1 MTANY
6 RAYAEPAED
15 LTMNIGI
22 QIEHFDPVAG
32 GAERY
37 TEQLVGGLL
46 ARGHAVHVFARTA
59 RSLPARTFF
68 HAVPAGGLMR
78 WQKDHSYA
86 RNTDALAGA
95 ARLDVLL
102 SMGKT
107 LAMDVLQP
115 HGGTIRR
122 SQQQNT
128 ARIRSNVLRRLKV
141 LFNYINP
148 KQVLARHDE
157 ARQYG
162 RRPLP
167 HVVAVSHMV
176 AGDMKST
183 YGVPDDRLHVIY
195 NGVDLERFHPQR
207 LAARRSAAR
216 QRLGLADGALVFVL
230 VAHNFK
236 LKGVAELIAA
246 AALLNA
252 ARSGFQV
259 VIAGKAKARRYQELS
274 RRLGCIDRI
283 LFTGPL
289 GTVEDLYA
297 AADVYVHPTWY
308 DPCSLVVLEALAS
321 GLPVITT
328 RFNGASEI
336 ITEGREGFLLDTP
349 RDVEYLADRMGY
361 FFERSRIE
369 PMGIQARSLAQQFS
383 WDRNVEEM
391 LRVLELAA
399 AQKRSRPKAG
409 LAGIG
414 TS

>member
-1 MTANY
+1 
-6 RAYAEPAED
+6 
-15 LTMNIGI
+15 MNIGI
-22 QIEHFDPVAG
+22 QIERFDPVAG

-46 ARGHAVHVFARTA
+46 ARGHGVHVFARTA
-59 RSLPARTFF
+59 RSLPAGTVF

-95 ARLDVLL
+95 AGLDVLL
-102 SMGKT
+102 STGRT
-107 LAMDVLQP
+107 
-115 HGGTIRR
+115 
-122 SQQQNT
+122 
-128 ARIRSNVLRRLKV
+128 VLRGLKL

-183 YGVPDDRLHVIY
+183 YAVPDDRLHVIY

-216 QRLGLADGALVFVL
+216 QRLGLADGALVFAL

-246 AALLNA
+246 VALLNT
-252 ARSGFQV
+252 ARTGFQV
-259 VIAGKAKARRYQELS
+259 VIAGKANARRYQGLS
-274 RRLGCIDRI
+274 RRLGCIDRV
-283 LFTGPL
+283 LFSGPL
-289 GTVEDLYA
+289 ETVEDLYA

-349 RDVEYLADRMGY
+349 RDVKDLADRMGY
-361 FFERSRIE
+361 FFERSRIQ
-369 PMGIQARSLAQQFS
+369 PMGIQARSLAEQFS
-383 WDRNVEEM
+383 WDRNVDEM

-399 AQKRSRPKAG
+399 AQKRLGPEAAPAG
-409 LAGIG
+409 YE